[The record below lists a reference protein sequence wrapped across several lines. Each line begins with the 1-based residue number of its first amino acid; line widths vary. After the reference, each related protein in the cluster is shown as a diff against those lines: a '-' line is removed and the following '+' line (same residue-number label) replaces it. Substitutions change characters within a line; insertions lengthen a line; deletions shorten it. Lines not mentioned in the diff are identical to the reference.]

1 MSNDKSLK
9 GHAAVLVANIL
20 WGAYAPICK
29 AVLAEFS
36 AFSVI
41 AFRALGAATAFWLLS
56 LFLPQ
61 EHVNPKDML
70 RLFFASLFGV
80 VFNQSTSVIGLSL
93 TSPIDASI
101 VATVTPITTMI
112 VAALYLHEPITNK
125 KVLGIF
131 IGGMGALALILD
143 NPHSTGGGSNHLLGN
158 VFCLISQLS
167 FAVYLTVFK
176 DLVGRY
182 SPITINK
189 WLFIYAAIC
198 FIPFSYRDI
207 ATVNFTSISPEMWVR
222 IGYVVLGATFLAFI
236 CTMIGQ
242 RLLRPTVVSMYNYIQ
257 PIVAATIAVAWGMD
271 TFGWQKGIA
280 VALVFLGVYF
290 VTKSKSKAQ
299 LEKES
304 H

>member
-1 MSNDKSLK
+1 MPNDKSLK

-20 WGAYAPICK
+20 WGAYAPIGK
-29 AVLAEFS
+29 VLLAEFS

-41 AFRALGAATAFWLLS
+41 AFRAVGAAMAFWLFS

-70 RLFFASLFGV
+70 KLFFASLFSV
-80 VFNQSTSVIGLSL
+80 VFNQGASVVGLSL

-101 VATVTPITTMI
+101 VATVTPIITMI

-131 IGGMGALALILD
+131 IGGIGALTLVLD
-143 NPHSTGGGSNHLLGN
+143 NPHSAGGGSNHLLGN

-167 FAVYLTVFK
+167 FAIYLTIFK

-207 ATVNFTSISPEMWVR
+207 TAIDFTAISSETWVK
-222 IGYVVLGATFLAFI
+222 IGYVVLGATFVSYI

-242 RLLRPTVVSMYNYIQ
+242 RLLRPTIVSMYNYIQ
-257 PIVAATIAVAWGMD
+257 PIVTAIIAMAWGMD

-290 VTKSKSKAQ
+290 VTQSKSKAQ

-304 H
+304 